1 MIKLIIIKVKL
12 FFNFSAPIVLKTVN
26 VIHSVELLYEATS
39 MTKLHMSL
47 LARVSS
53 LDIVV
58 SEFPLTQTYPLV
70 LAVVLKLVPFWYT

>member
-12 FFNFSAPIVLKTVN
+12 FFNFSAPIVLNTVN

-53 LDIVV
+53 FVIVV

-70 LAVVLKLVPFWYT
+70 LAVVLKDVPFWYT